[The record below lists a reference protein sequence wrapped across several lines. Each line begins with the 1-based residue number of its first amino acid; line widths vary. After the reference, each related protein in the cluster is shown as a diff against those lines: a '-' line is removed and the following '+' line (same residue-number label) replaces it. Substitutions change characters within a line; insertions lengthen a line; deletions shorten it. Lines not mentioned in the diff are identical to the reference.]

1 MITKGHDKKEINW
14 KFGINIYTLKLL
26 LYKADYNRDLLY
38 NTGNYIQYL
47 LIAFNGKQFMF
58 VI

>member
-1 MITKGHDKKEINW
+1 MVTKGDGKEEINW
-14 KFGINIYTLKLL
+14 KFGVNIYTLL

-47 LIAFNGKQFMF
+47 LIAFSGKDFMF
-58 VI
+58 MI